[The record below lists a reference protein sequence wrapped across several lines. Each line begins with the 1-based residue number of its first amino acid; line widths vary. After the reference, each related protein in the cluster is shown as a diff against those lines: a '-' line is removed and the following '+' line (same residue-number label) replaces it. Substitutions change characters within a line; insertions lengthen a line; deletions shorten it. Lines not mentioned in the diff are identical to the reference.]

1 MLLWMARRSTAA
13 GSWLDFW
20 PFAGAARCTA
30 FPPALT
36 ASCWLRE
43 TFGGLGGCTP
53 AGSRRGARTL
63 RCACS
68 TSLDRWHYCTY
79 RSSSERVS
87 DCAWLHTTNST
98 RPPHEV
104 SQSTAAVHAGAGTP
118 QCRRRRLPVPHLSRA
133 QTPAFL
139 VYSTPQPKTCRQWGA
154 FAPEQKGKSSQREKA
169 RRTSATQRAQ
179 LAAARGA
186 VESTHEA
193 SQGGATQQ
201 PNMRRNCRCDA
212 RLKRETMSMRV
223 SGERRHTRHG
233 QQTGWR
239 DKGCSSG
246 QGAPRCRNAVHK
258 QKQNQARAPS
268 TGWKTGAVPQ
278 VLERAEGCKGHLF
291 QQPMLAQQTL
301 GKGRP
306 GHAQRGAQSA
316 GLCTKGLQPPLC
328 K

>member
-1 MLLWMARRSTAA
+1 MGPLRSCPPNAQGDAGAGCRPRLWTAAAAAGGGAAGGGGGGGAIPAPGVSPACINGAASARAMLLWMARRSTAA

-30 FPPALT
+30 FPLALT

-104 SQSTAAVHAGAGTP
+104 SQSTAAVHASAGTP

-154 FAPEQKGKSSQREKA
+154 FAPEQKEKA
-169 RRTSATQRAQ
+169 ASVKR
-179 LAAARGA
+179 RGA
-186 VESTHEA
+186 PAPHGEPSW
-193 SQGGATQQ
+193 QLPGGPWRARTRRARVAQ
-201 PNMRRNCRCDA
+201 P
-212 RLKRETMSMRV
+212 
-223 SGERRHTRHG
+223 
-233 QQTGWR
+233 
-239 DKGCSSG
+239 SS
-246 QGAPRCRNAVHK
+246 P
-258 QKQNQARAPS
+258 
-268 TGWKTGAVPQ
+268 T
-278 VLERAEGCKGHLF
+278 
-291 QQPMLAQQTL
+291 
-301 GKGRP
+301 
-306 GHAQRGAQSA
+306 
-316 GLCTKGLQPPLC
+316 
-328 K
+328 